1 MNFSN
6 VLPKLKMA
14 FSTTFNLVSK
24 CSSGPVTDTAG
35 AGFTPT
41 IPDAK
46 EITVVVILE
55 EEVRVARVLPLT
67 VLIESTS
74 WLFIGEK

>member
-1 MNFSN
+1 MVFSI
-6 VLPKLKMA
+6 A
-14 FSTTFNLVSK
+14 FNLVSK
-24 CSSGPVTDTAG
+24 LRSCPVAATDIAR
-35 AGFTPT
+35 AGFLCT

>member
-1 MNFSN
+1 
-6 VLPKLKMA
+6 MA

-46 EITVVVILE
+46 EITVVVIVE
-55 EEVRVARVLPLT
+55 GEVRVTRTLLLSV
-67 VLIESTS
+67 VIE
-74 WLFIGEK
+74 IVA